1 MNRTKE
7 KYHVKIDSEFL
18 FDKNRVFKSRYTPW
32 IYIYLKFEYLYYL
45 QHAPYK
51 TINLKT
57 NEIAKFFYIDRATV
71 HRSIQQLIKHGL
83 IEKKERDMYILKA
96 ERIEYDEE
104 GGENYLMIFKNLF
117 IDIFLNGGTVNEV
130 AVYYYMILDNR
141 HYAFDYMYL
150 ESDLNQTKI
159 SKALNLDSRKTKAI
173 LAKLL
178 NLGLITVDDESK
190 KYMTKYSR
198 EGTVKVEKRLEK
210 KSEGFEDAEKGG
222 KKLPIMDLFKANNAN
237 GGEPTIQ
244 IVENG
249 KMTPGNR
256 ISRIS
261 TNNIHQ
267 TVPKRMEYANSY
279 R

>member
-1 MNRTKE
+1 
-7 KYHVKIDSEFL
+7 
-18 FDKNRVFKSRYTPW
+18 
-32 IYIYLKFEYLYYL
+32 
-45 QHAPYK
+45 
-51 TINLKT
+51 
-57 NEIAKFFYIDRATV
+57 
-71 HRSIQQLIKHGL
+71 
-83 IEKKERDMYILKA
+83 
-96 ERIEYDEE
+96 
-104 GGENYLMIFKNLF
+104 
-117 IDIFLNGGTVNEV
+117 
-130 AVYYYMILDNR
+130 
-141 HYAFDYMYL
+141 MYL

-237 GGEPTIQ
+237 G
-244 IVENG
+244 